1 MPRVDVEPF
10 TIAVADEVL
19 SDLRTRLLD
28 TRWPEAAP
36 GPPWQQGT
44 DLAYLQDLVAYWID
58 GFDWRARERELNAL
72 HHFHATVDGTRIHF
86 VHERPA
92 GGDGIPLI
100 LTHGWPSSFLEL
112 LALVPLLSDRFD
124 LVIPSLPGYGFSQ
137 RPHRTGVSSR
147 FTAGLWHQL
156 MRGLGYERYGAHGAD
171 WGAAVSTFMAL
182 DEPGPMIGLHL
193 ANLDSAPYT
202 GPGSPPLSE
211 AERAYVAD
219 FRRWLDEEHAYG
231 AIQSTRPQSL
241 AYGLNDS
248 PAALAAWILEKWRLW
263 GDTGGDIESRF
274 SRDFLL
280 TNVIPLGNRH
290 DRHLDARLLRQPL
303 VAGDRHR
310 PRRLRARADG
320 DQRLRAQLR
329 RRGRHAAR
337 VGRAPL
343 RRAPLDADAPRRT
356 LPRRRGARA
365 PRGRHRRVLHGA
377 GRLISARCGTRAS
390 SPASSRH
397 GRRGGSG
404 PSSAA
409 CR

>member
-44 DLAYLQDLVAYWID
+44 DLAYLQHLVAYWID

-86 VHERPA
+86 VHERA
-92 GGDGIPLI
+92 ASGDGIPLI

-202 GPGSPPLSE
+202 GPGSRPLSD

-219 FRRWLDEEHAYG
+219 FQRWLDEERAYG
-231 AIQSTRPQSL
+231 AIQSTRPQTL

-248 PAALAAWILEKWRLW
+248 PAGLAAWILEKWRLW

-280 TNVIPLGNRH
+280 TNVTLYWATATIVTSMRDYFDNRWSPETAIGPDDFVRVPTAISVFEH
-290 DRHLDARLLRQPL
+290 NFVAEGDMPREWAERLYD
-303 VAGDRHR
+303 V
-310 PRRLRARADG
+310 RRWT
-320 DQRLRAQLR
+320 
-329 RRGRHAAR
+329 
-337 VGRAPL
+337 PM
-343 RRAPLDADAPRRT
+343 
-356 LPRRRGARA
+356 
-365 PRGRHRRVLHGA
+365 PRGGHFPAAEEPELLAADIAAFFTELA
-377 GRLISARCGTRAS
+377 G
-390 SPASSRH
+390 
-397 GRRGGSG
+397 
-404 PSSAA
+404 
-409 CR
+409 

>member
-44 DLAYLQDLVAYWID
+44 DLAYLRDLVAYWID
-58 GFDWRARERELNAL
+58 GFDWRACERELNAL

-86 VHERPA
+86 VHERA
-92 GGDGIPLI
+92 ASGDGIPLI

-137 RPHRTGVSSR
+137 RPHRTGVTSR

-280 TNVIPLGNRH
+280 TNVTLYWATATIVTSMRDYFDNRWSPETAIGPDDFVRVPTAISVFEH
-290 DRHLDARLLRQPL
+290 NFVAEGDMPREWAERLYD
-303 VAGDRHR
+303 V
-310 PRRLRARADG
+310 RRWT
-320 DQRLRAQLR
+320 
-329 RRGRHAAR
+329 
-337 VGRAPL
+337 PM
-343 RRAPLDADAPRRT
+343 
-356 LPRRRGARA
+356 
-365 PRGRHRRVLHGA
+365 PRGGHFPAAEEPELLAADIAAFFTELA
-377 GRLISARCGTRAS
+377 G
-390 SPASSRH
+390 
-397 GRRGGSG
+397 
-404 PSSAA
+404 
-409 CR
+409 